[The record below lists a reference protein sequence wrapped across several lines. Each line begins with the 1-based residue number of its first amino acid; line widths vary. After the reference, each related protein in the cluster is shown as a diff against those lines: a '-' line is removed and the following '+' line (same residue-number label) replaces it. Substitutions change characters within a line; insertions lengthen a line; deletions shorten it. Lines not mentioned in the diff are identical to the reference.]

1 MRITQQMT
9 SNTLKRSVFR
19 QSADLLRKQE
29 ILASGKRINRPSD
42 DPIGTGKI
50 LDYRKSLAAFEQ
62 YGRNSQQAKNRIKF
76 METTLESVGELVVD
90 AKNWAVNQSG
100 SVATE
105 REAAISSVQ
114 NIRDQVLQLANS
126 RIGNNYIFSGYQ
138 TNTAPFDSTGLYL
151 GDNGDYRVMTG
162 NNMETRIE
170 ADGSRIFQGADDVFA
185 ALEDLLTGL
194 QTDDVALISAQVD
207 RLVAVQDQLQLVR
220 AESSAHYQQ
229 LELGENQMAR
239 LKLTVEDLLASTENA
254 PMESAILEL
263 QSQETAYQIT
273 LETSARII
281 QPTLMNFLR

>member
-1 MRITQQMT
+1 
-9 SNTLKRSVFR
+9 
-19 QSADLLRKQE
+19 LRKQE

-76 METTLESVGELVVD
+76 VETTLSAVEEMVVD
-90 AKNWAVNQSG
+90 AKNWAVNQSF
-100 SVATE
+100 SAATD
-105 REAAISSVQ
+105 RDAAISSVQ

-126 RIGNNYIFSGYQ
+126 RIGSNYIFAGYQ
-138 TNTAPFDSTGLYL
+138 TKTAPFDASGAYQ
-151 GDNGDYRVMTG
+151 GDNGDYSVLTG
-162 NNMETRIE
+162 NNVEMHIE

-185 ALEDLLTGL
+185 ALDDLLTGL
-194 QTDDVALISAQVD
+194 QTDDVTLISAQID

-220 AESSAHYQQ
+220 AEGGAHHQQ

-239 LKLTVEDLLASTENA
+239 LKLTVEDLLESTENA
-254 PMESAILEL
+254 QMESAILEL
-263 QSQETAYQIT
+263 KSQETAYQIT

-281 QPTLMNFLR
+281 QPTLMNFLK